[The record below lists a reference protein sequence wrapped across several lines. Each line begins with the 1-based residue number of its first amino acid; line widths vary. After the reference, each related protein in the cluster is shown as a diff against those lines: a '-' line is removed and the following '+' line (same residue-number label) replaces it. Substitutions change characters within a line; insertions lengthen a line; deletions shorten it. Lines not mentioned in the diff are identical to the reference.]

1 MVATSRVERG
11 VGGVHNEV
19 LIEVLNLFRGGRED
33 GDVLGAVEG
42 VDAVVREVGG
52 VVDAAA
58 QVHVVGVGDEFVH
71 PEWDWIYK
79 AKSMSFEKL
88 MTSFDPAWQ

>member
-1 MVATSRVERG
+1 MVTPSCVKRG
-11 VGGVHNEV
+11 VGGVRYEV

-33 GDVLGAVEG
+33 GDVLAAVEG

-52 VVDAAA
+52 VVDAAT

-71 PEWDWIYK
+71 PEWDWIYR
-79 AKSMSFEKL
+79 A
-88 MTSFDPAWQ
+88 

>member
-11 VGGVHNEV
+11 VGGIRYEV
-19 LIEVLNLFRGGRED
+19 LIKVLNLFRGGRED

-52 VVDAAA
+52 VVDAAT
-58 QVHVVGVGDEFVH
+58 QVHVVGVGDELVH
-71 PEWDWIYK
+71 PEWDWIYR
-79 AKSMSFEKL
+79 AWSMSFETL
-88 MTSFDPAWQ
+88 MTSFDSVRL